1 MLGELPCMLR
11 IDRTL
16 QDHGQEQSVGRLGI
30 EEAACLILVLTEA
43 LQAFE
48 TSALD
53 VRLPAE
59 AAIGPIVHR
68 LLLHF
73 LGLRARCPREGRLRR
88 PRTTE
93 DARP

>member
-1 MLGELPCMLR
+1 MLR

-30 EEAACLILVLTEA
+30 EEAAFLILVLVLTEA

-48 TSALD
+48 ASPLD

-59 AAIGPIVHR
+59 AAVGTIVHR

-73 LGLRARCPREGRLRR
+73 LGLRARCPREGGLRR

>member
-1 MLGELPCMLR
+1 MVRNSQFESSGPGDTVSERYANLK
-11 IDRTL
+11 
-16 QDHGQEQSVGRLGI
+16 
-30 EEAACLILVLTEA
+30 LTEA

-59 AAIGPIVHR
+59 AAGSTIVHR

-73 LGLRARCPREGRLRR
+73 LGLSGRCPREGRLRR

-93 DARP
+93 EARP